1 MGVLDKIKA
10 IAPKASQFA
19 WDGCHR
25 LYILNTVEDVMEAHT
40 LAWQVFNIDKDLQ
53 RILDTIYGSIRIGF
67 WSSDEI
73 F

>member
-1 MGVLDKIKA
+1 MGVLDKVKA

-19 WDGCHR
+19 WDGCYR

-40 LAWQVFNIDKDLQ
+40 LVWQVFNIDKDLQ
-53 RILDTIYGSIRIGF
+53 RILDTTYGSIRIGF